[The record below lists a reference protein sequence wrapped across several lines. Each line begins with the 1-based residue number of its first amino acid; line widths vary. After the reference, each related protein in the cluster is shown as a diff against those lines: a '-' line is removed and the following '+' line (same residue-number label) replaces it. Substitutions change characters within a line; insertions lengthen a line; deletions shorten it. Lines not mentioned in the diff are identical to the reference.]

1 MEKFSSGF
9 APSDPAAVPAV
20 VSGDGHFPHVVVL
33 DGAVDGVAVVDEKG
47 DAAAIAPVGADA
59 DVIHVAENDDVARL
73 PLRGIVETA
82 RQHLCVAAEIGVE
95 VCHAAEVDV
104 WVGRGDVRIGGGRGE
119 NIAVDEILEI
129 VPGGLERLPDD
140 VQTPFPSLG

>member
-47 DAAAIAPVGADA
+47 DAAAIAPVGTDA

-73 PLRGIVETA
+73 PDWTA
-82 RQHLCVAAEIGVE
+82 LKVTG
-95 VCHAAEVDV
+95 
-104 WVGRGDVRIGGGRGE
+104 
-119 NIAVDEILEI
+119 
-129 VPGGLERLPDD
+129 
-140 VQTPFPSLG
+140 